1 MPPPSLSSGLGKS
14 HGATTAPLP
23 SLNLLYTNSIES
35 NIIIMAS
42 CIPTLGPVYEM
53 LRGKRS
59 WSSHQRYY
67 KSTGAK
73 LDSSLGRLP
82 KRPVNYLLKENDLWT
97 TTIETTKR
105 GSQES
110 ILGSEEM
117 RNRAHPMGNIQRT
130 DQVTVEYETS
140 SWGDHGETRL

>member
-1 MPPPSLSSGLGKS
+1 
-14 HGATTAPLP
+14 
-23 SLNLLYTNSIES
+23 
-35 NIIIMAS
+35 MAS

-67 KSTGAK
+67 KSNGAK
-73 LDSSLGRLP
+73 LDSSHGRP
-82 KRPVNYLLKENDLWT
+82 SKKPVNYLLKESDLWT
-97 TTIETTKR
+97 TNIETTKR

-117 RNRAHPMGNIQRT
+117 RNGAHAMGNIERT

-140 SWGDHGETRL
+140 SWGARGETRL

>member
-1 MPPPSLSSGLGKS
+1 
-14 HGATTAPLP
+14 
-23 SLNLLYTNSIES
+23 
-35 NIIIMAS
+35 MAS

-67 KSTGAK
+67 KSNGAK

-82 KRPVNYLLKENDLWT
+82 KKPVNYLLKENDLWT